1 MSVHAGIWNLDGD
14 PVSRECLARVAQPIA
29 GYGPDGETTY
39 SDGAMGMLY
48 RPFHT
53 TSESRFEHQPFVS
66 DSGKV
71 FTWDGRLDNRDELMP
86 QVLQTLRG
94 DRTDVAI
101 VAAAFDRWDKE
112 CLAKLV
118 GDWGLAIWD
127 SREQALI
134 LARDYMGIRQLFY
147 HTKPKSITWCNHLA
161 PLALSGDHFTL
172 CDEYIAG
179 FLASDPD
186 AHLTPYREI
195 LSVPPGKCV
204 RVHRG
209 KITIHTHWTFNTRLH
224 TRYKRDAEYEDQYR
238 HLFRQAV
245 RRRLRS
251 ASPVLA
257 DLSGGFDSSSIVC
270 MADDILA
277 KEGSETPRI
286 DTFSFHDSNEP
297 DEDDFLHFVK
307 VEQKRG
313 KTGFHAD
320 LQGSGDSFSLEYPV
334 FVASPEGLGNRVEVK
349 AALSDLL
356 QQHEYRV
363 LLCGRGG
370 DEMNGQPLDPRV
382 QMADLLLDLRLM
394 KLGKQLVAWS
404 LLIRKRPL
412 IQLFLQTLLQLA
424 PMPLRAALTEQG
436 RPESWVNRT
445 FAKKHRMSVRQM
457 GAIKG
462 ASFLRPSIRDAIQ
475 TIDTLSRRMTSTRPS
490 LVEKRYP
497 YLDQHLVEFLST
509 IPLDQLLRPGQRRFL
524 MRRALAGLLPVEI
537 LNRKTKASFDRSYS
551 VTIAKHWNKLESA
564 FASPLSS
571 RLGYLDK
578 DRIREAL
585 ADVKAGHV
593 SPFLL
598 RLLNAVCL
606 EYWLRDV
613 VARNIVWVQPP
624 IPMSVN
630 KALVESGA

>member
-1 MSVHAGIWNLDGD
+1 MSVHAGIWNLDGE
-14 PVSRECLARVAQPIA
+14 PVSREDLARIA
-29 GYGPDGETTY
+29 RSTAEYGPDGETAY
-39 SDGAMGMLY
+39 SDGPMGMLY
-48 RPFHT
+48 LPFHT
-53 TSESRFEHQPFVS
+53 TSESRFEHQPLVS

-71 FTWDGRLDNRDELMP
+71 FTWDGRLDNRDELIP
-86 QVLQTLRG
+86 QVLQALKG
-94 DRTDVAI
+94 DHTDVAI
-101 VAAAFDRWDKE
+101 VAASFDRWGKG
-112 CLAKLV
+112 CLTKLV

-127 SREQALI
+127 SREQELI
-134 LARDYMGIRQLFY
+134 LARDYMGIRHLFY
-147 HTKPKSITWCNHLA
+147 YLKPNRITWCNHLL
-161 PLALSGDHFTL
+161 PLALCGDQLTL

-186 AHLTPYREI
+186 THLTPYHEI
-195 LSVPPGKCV
+195 HSVPPGKYV

-209 KITIHTHWTFNTRLH
+209 RTTTHIYWTFSTRLQ
-224 TRYKRDAEYEDQYR
+224 TRCKRDAEYEEEYR

-245 RRRLRS
+245 RRRLRT

-277 KEGSETPRI
+277 KEGAETPKV

-297 DEDDFLHFVK
+297 DEDDFLHFTK

-349 AALSDLL
+349 AALFDLL
-356 QQHEYRV
+356 QHHNYRV
-363 LLCGRGG
+363 LLSGRGG

-382 QMADLLLDLRLM
+382 QMADLLLDFRLIE
-394 KLGKQLVAWS
+394 LGKQLVAWS

-412 IQLFLQTLLQLA
+412 IQLFLQTLLQFA
-424 PMPLRAALTEQG
+424 PMSMRATLTEQG
-436 RPESWVNRT
+436 RLDSWVKRT
-445 FAKKHRMSVRQM
+445 FASKHRMSVRQM

-462 ASFLRPSIRDAIQ
+462 GSWFLRPSTRDALQ
-475 TIDTLSRRMTSTRPS
+475 TIETLSRRMTSTRPS

-497 YLDQHLVEFLST
+497 YLDQQLVEFLST
-509 IPLDQLLRPGQRRFL
+509 IPLDQLLRPGHRRFL
-524 MRRALAGLLPVEI
+524 MRRALSGLLPAEI

-571 RLGYLDK
+571 RLGYIDK
-578 DRIREAL
+578 DRILEAL
-585 ADVKAGHV
+585 AGVKAGHV

-630 KALVESGA
+630 ALVESGA